1 MLPLHHGP
9 FIAGWAIHITR
20 FPKGFKYGCLQDS
33 PHWIVDTT
41 CGVHKMTVTQLEVV
55 IEIESCTLFPLARLL
70 RSGEA

>member
-1 MLPLHHGP
+1 
-9 FIAGWAIHITR
+9 
-20 FPKGFKYGCLQDS
+20 LQDS